1 MGGTPKVDNSAS
13 EAAARAAETARLEE
27 EQRQQRLKFGQT
39 QIDAI
44 FGGGTAFDT
53 VEGFLADQEAAA
65 KEKERTGDLSRLPDL
80 GPFADFVNFSD
91 SKDSSAEEF
100 PTTTFPGFDPLVERR
115 RQAGLDVGLPQLEK
129 RFGDARSGLAFNL
142 SRAGLSNSSQAAGRQ
157 ADLGE
162 TFQLQDAN
170 IRAGVEGDVTSL
182 RSRIALAK
190 TDAELQLRATSDPSA
205 AVNTALSSRTRFAD
219 EQPSGF
225 TLGDVF
231 ATVLSGI
238 GQGVNTFQ
246 SNRTAETLSRLLSSS
261 TATGSG
267 RLVA

>member
-1 MGGTPKVDNSAS
+1 MGIFSKIGGALSSIFGGSKPKVDTSALD
-13 EAAARAAETARLEE
+13 AQTKAAEEARKEE
-27 EQRQQRLKFGQT
+27 EQRQLRLAFGQS

-53 VEGFLADQEAAA
+53 VKGFL
-65 KEKERTGDLSRLPDL
+65 KSRR
-80 GPFADFVNFSD
+80 PFAPGHKPS
-91 SKDSSAEEF
+91 
-100 PTTTFPGFDPLVERR
+100 TTFPGFDPLVERR
-115 RQAGLDVGLPQLEK
+115 RQAGLDVALPQLDK
-129 RFGDARSGLAFNL
+129 RFGDARSDLAFNL

-162 TFQLQDAN
+162 VFQLQGAN

-182 RSRIALAK
+182 RNRIAQAK
-190 TDAELQLRATSDPSA
+190 ANAELQLRATSDPSA
-205 AVNTALSSRTRFAD
+205 GVNTALASRTRFAD

-231 ATVLSGI
+231 ATALSGI

-246 SNRTAETLSRLLSSS
+246 ANKTAETLSRLLASS
-261 TATGSG
+261 TTKGSG
-267 RLVA
+267 RVVS